1 MHVLYFIIGALILTL
16 VIVDFLWT
24 TLWVNGG
31 AGPISKRVVQGT
43 WKGLKAV
50 GKARPSILGI
60 AGPLSLT
67 FTLLT
72 WILLL
77 WVGWTFIFAGGETV
91 LTDTRN
97 NAPISWVERAYYAGY
112 LIFTLGN
119 GDFSPHGGFWQIMT
133 AIATAN
139 GMLFLTLGATYVL
152 SVLNAVTQQ
161 RALADSITGMGMTS
175 EALVQKAWNGKDLH
189 DIDLFLST
197 TSSMLGQLTAQHKAY
212 PILHFYHPESKEK
225 AAPFAIAI
233 LDDALTILKE
243 GTEEQVRPNQF
254 LTEEA
259 QSSIKSYLTTLVPS
273 IAKPAS
279 TIPPLPDLEKL
290 RANGIPVVPNEMFAE
305 TMSNKAE
312 RRKKLLGIVKSD
324 VLEWPK

>member
-1 MHVLYFIIGALILTL
+1 MYVLYFIIGLLILIATIL
-16 VIVDFLWT
+16 DFLWT

-43 WKGLKAV
+43 WKGLNAI
-50 GKARPSILGI
+50 GSSRPTILGI
-60 AGPLSLT
+60 SGPLSLT
-67 FTLLT
+67 LTLLM

-77 WVGWTFIFAGGETV
+77 WIGWTFIFAGGETV

-152 SVLNAVTQQ
+152 SVLNAVTLQ
-161 RALADSITGMGMTS
+161 RAFADSITGMGMTS
-175 EALVQKAWNGKDLH
+175 DALVQKAWNGKDLH
-189 DIDLFLST
+189 EIDFFLNT

-212 PILHFYHPESKEK
+212 PVLHFYHTESKEK
-225 AAPFAIAI
+225 AAPFAIAV
-233 LDDALTILKE
+233 LDDALTILE
-243 GTEEQVRPNQF
+243 DGVEEQVRPNRF
-254 LTEEA
+254 LVEEA
-259 QSSIKSYLTTLVPS
+259 QSSVKSYLSTVVPS
-273 IAKPAS
+273 VVKPAS
-279 TIPPLPDLEKL
+279 TVPPSPAFEKL
-290 RANGIPVVPNEMFAE
+290 RTKGIPVVSDEMFADVMQAKTE
-305 TMSNKAE
+305 H
-312 RRKKLLGIVKSD
+312 RKKLLGVVESD
-324 VLEWPK
+324 KREWPI